1 MRLRGSQP
9 GYNRDRLMHVVANTS
24 AYSARRGGRHFVV
37 ELLQPHRVLATCPV
51 NGGIREDLRWL
62 VNHQSCEGAAHA
74 ARAAHLKMIGPAG
87 AHQEVCEELGLPQA
101 QTATMGTAANVQYTA
116 LASERFED
124 TEVTVFATAGVY
136 GNAAASGDPAIWH
149 ETAEGWKKTGEPAG
163 TINLIVHCSVPL
175 TAGALAR
182 AAITVTEG
190 KSAALC
196 RLAVGSRYSP
206 DLATGTGTD
215 QLCIAA
221 PVQEGAREFTGTG
234 PHSKLGELIG
244 AASRNAV
251 LEALRWQNGL
261 EPSYTRS
268 LAHALGRFGLTENVL
283 RERISAHLNEAD
295 AALLAANWMAVLHE
309 PLASA
314 HAYAT
319 AAVLDRLRYG
329 TLSQEVADSAV
340 RTQAAGLAAAVAAR
354 AELWQE
360 FYKNLAPGPPLD
372 MIVRAVALGWER
384 KWR

>member
-1 MRLRGSQP
+1 
-9 GYNRDRLMHVVANTS
+9 MHVVANNS
-24 AYSARRGGRHFVV
+24 AYAARRGGRFFVV

-51 NGGIREDLRWL
+51 NGGIREDLRWI

-74 ARAAHLKMIGPAG
+74 ARAAHLKMVGPAG
-87 AHQEVCEELGLPQA
+87 GHQEVCEELGLPQE

-116 LASERFED
+116 LASEQFENC
-124 TEVTVFATAGVY
+124 EVTVFATAGVY

-149 ETAEGWKKTGEPAG
+149 ETTEGWKRTGDPPG
-163 TINLIVHCSVPL
+163 TINLIVLCSVPL
-175 TAGALAR
+175 TLGGLAR

-190 KSAALC
+190 KSTALY

-221 PVQEGAREFTGTG
+221 PIAENTREYSGTG
-234 PHSKLGELIG
+234 PHSKLGEIFG
-244 AASRNAV
+244 VASRNAV

-268 LAHALGRFGLTENVL
+268 LAHALGRFGLTETVL
-283 RERISAHLNEAD
+283 RARIAAHLNEAD
-295 AALLAANWMAVLHE
+295 AALLAANWVAVLHE

-314 HAYAT
+314 QAYAA
-319 AAVLDRLRYG
+319 AAVLDRLRFG
-329 TLSQEVADSAV
+329 TLSTEVADAAI
-340 RTQAAGLAAAVAAR
+340 RAQAAGLAAAMAAR

-360 FYKNLAPGPPLD
+360 FYSALTPEPPLD
-372 MIVRAVALGWER
+372 MIVRAIALGWER